1 MKWSLPLG
9 YCTNVHPCKAAADI
23 PGVLEQYT
31 APIRAKCGFE
41 IAAGLWLPA
50 HALAEVLASSDG
62 IHAVRRS
69 LELHGLSC
77 HTLNAFPYGDFHGT
91 RVKEQVYL
99 PDWADPRRL
108 EYTFDSARLLAG
120 LLPENTDGSIST
132 LPLGGRLLEQPAGF
146 MDAAM
151 LQLIELARRLQHLRE
166 ESGKMIRLAIEP
178 EPFCLLETTQE
189 TIVFF
194 ESLRSFA
201 AKRGCTDAV
210 SEHVGVCYDVC
221 HQAVEFED
229 AADAIQR
236 LREAE
241 IRINKVQISC
251 AIQLDDPQNADAR
264 AELAKFAE
272 PRYLHQFMART
283 PAGDVLRNPDLTMDA
298 VLSPPQDWLQAR
310 PWRVHFHVP
319 VDADAL
325 GLLGTTRAELRKAL
339 LAVGKLDYQPH
350 LEVETYTWP
359 VIPGSTSSGMV
370 DGLARELIAVREML
384 ACQ

>member
-23 PGVLEQYT
+23 PRVLEQYT

-108 EYTFDSARLLAG
+108 EYTFDSTRLLAG

-146 MDAAM
+146 MDNAM
-151 LQLIELARRLQHLRE
+151 LQLLELAERLKHLHE
-166 ESGKMIRLAIEP
+166 TSGKMIRLAIEP

-210 SEHVGVCYDVC
+210 SEHIGLCYDVC